1 MGWFDSVLQRFNKPP
16 SGNSQLAMVNG
27 NVPIYAQFGQNVFAS
42 DVVQQ
47 AIACIAQE
55 ISKLTPK
62 HIRYD
67 QNDLQIP
74 VYDSISQ
81 LLEYGPNEWSTTK
94 DFLEKITWQLF
105 LNYNVFILPVYDEWN
120 TAEGKAR
127 TYRALYPL
135 DPTEVSFIID
145 GKNELYVDFRFNSS
159 ENLVVKYSDLI
170 HWRYRYSVNPFMGG
184 NQNGQPDTQAILQ
197 TVDIN
202 HKLLQSIEKSV
213 NSSMQIYGVM
223 KYNTILDEDNM
234 KAEILRFEKMLS
246 ENKNG
251 IIGADLKSEYIQ
263 IKPDP
268 KMVDAETLA
277 FIDSKIL
284 RHYGVSL
291 PVLSGDFTPEQ
302 YQSFYEKTLEPLV
315 NSLNQ
320 VFTKSLFTQRE
331 LQFGNKIVF
340 YANNLLYMA
349 LDKRVAVG
357 DLLGNRGAL
366 TNNDLLALFGYPPY
380 EGGNVRLMSLNY
392 VDVNIANQ
400 YQMKQTKNTPEV
412 NPVNEPSS

>member
-1 MGWFDSVLQRFNKPP
+1 MGWFDSLVQRFNKPP
-16 SGNSQLAMVNG
+16 NGSSQLAMING
-27 NVPIYAQFGQNVFAS
+27 NVPIYGQFGQNVFAS

-62 HIRYD
+62 HIRFD
-67 QNDLQIP
+67 KNNLQVP
-74 VYDSISQ
+74 VFDSISD

-105 LNYNVFILPVYDEWN
+105 LNYNVFILPVYDEMI
-120 TAEGKAR
+120 TGEGKSR
-127 TYRALYPL
+127 KYRALYPL
-135 DPTEVSFIID
+135 EPTEVSFIVD
-145 GKNELYVDFRFNSS
+145 GKNELYVDFRFNSN
-159 ENLVVKYSDLI
+159 EKLVVKYSDLI

-184 NQNGQPDTQAILQ
+184 NVNGQPDTQALLQ

-234 KAEILRFEKMLS
+234 KAEISRFEKMLA

-268 KMVDAETLA
+268 KLVDPQTLA

-284 RHYGVSL
+284 RHYGVSI
-291 PVLSGDFTPEQ
+291 PILSGDFTPEQ
-302 YQSFYEKTLEPLV
+302 YQSFYEKTLEPLI

-380 EGGNVRLMSLNY
+380 EEGNVRLMSLNY
-392 VDVNIANQ
+392 VDVNIAHQ
-400 YQMKQTKNTPEV
+400 YQLKNASTKPEES
-412 NPVNEPSS
+412 PNESKK

>member
-1 MGWFDSVLQRFNKPP
+1 MGWFDSILQRFHRPP
-16 SGNSQLAMVNG
+16 SSNSQLAMVNG
-27 NVPIYAQFGQNVFAS
+27 NTPIYAQFGQNVFAS

-55 ISKLTPK
+55 ISKLTPR
-62 HIRYD
+62 HIRFD
-67 QNDLQIP
+67 KDGLQVP
-74 VYDSISQ
+74 VFDSISD

-94 DFLEKITWQLF
+94 DFLEKITWQLY
-105 LNYNVFILPVYDEWN
+105 LNYNVFILPIYDEE
-120 TAEGKAR
+120 TAGEGKAR
-127 TYRALYPL
+127 RYRALYPL
-135 DPTEVSFIID
+135 DPTEVSFIVD
-145 GKNELYVDFRFNSS
+145 GRNELYTEFRFQTGNK
-159 ENLVVKYSDLI
+159 LTLKYADLI

-184 NQNGQPDTQAILQ
+184 NANGQPDTQGLLQ
-197 TVDIN
+197 TVEIN

-234 KAEILRFEKMLS
+234 KSEIQRFEKMLA

-251 IIGADLKSEYIQ
+251 IIAADLKSEYIQ

-268 KMVDAETLA
+268 KLIDKDTLA

-284 RHYGVSL
+284 RHYGV
-291 PVLSGDFTPEQ
+291 PLSILTGDFTPEQ
-302 YQSFYEKTLEPLV
+302 YQSFYEKTLEPQI
-315 NSLNQ
+315 NALNQ
-320 VFTKSLFTQRE
+320 VFTKALFTPRE

-366 TNNDLLALFGYPPY
+366 TNNELLSLFGYPPY

-392 VDVNIANQ
+392 VDVNIAND
-400 YQMKQTKNTPEV
+400 YQLNQAKAPPEKPNGQQT
-412 NPVNEPSS
+412 

>member
-1 MGWFDSVLQRFNKPP
+1 MGWFDSLVQRFNKPP
-16 SGNSQLAMVNG
+16 SGSSQLAMVNG
-27 NVPIYAQFGQNVFAS
+27 NVPIYAQFGQSVFAS

-62 HIRYD
+62 HIRFD
-67 QNDLQIP
+67 KNNLQVP
-74 VYDSISQ
+74 VIDSISD

-105 LNYNVFILPVYDEWN
+105 LNYNVFILPVFDE
-120 TAEGKAR
+120 TMTSEGKAR
-127 TYRALYPL
+127 KYRALYPL
-135 DPTEVSFIID
+135 DPTEVSFIVD
-145 GKNELYVDFRFNSS
+145 GRNELYVDFRFNAG
-159 ENLVVKYSDLI
+159 EKLVVKYSDLI

-184 NQNGQPDTQAILQ
+184 NANGQPDNQALLQ

-234 KAEILRFEKMLS
+234 KAEIARFEKMLS

-268 KMVDAETLA
+268 KLVDQETLA

-284 RHYGVSL
+284 RHYGVPL
-291 PVLSGDFTPEQ
+291 PILTGDFTPEQ

-349 LDKRVAVG
+349 LDKRVEVG

-392 VDVNIANQ
+392 VDVNIASQ
-400 YQMKQTKNTPEV
+400 YQLKNAQKKEEEPS
-412 NPVNEPSS
+412 NEPQE

>member
-1 MGWFDSVLQRFNKPP
+1 MGWFDSVKGMFNKPKE
-16 SGNSQLAMVNG
+16 GISQLAMVNG
-27 NVPIYAQFGQNVFAS
+27 NTPIYSQFGQSVFAS

-47 AIACIAQE
+47 ALGCIAQE

-62 HIRYD
+62 HVRFDRKGLQTTVIGPL
-67 QNDLQIP
+67 ND
-74 VYDSISQ
+74 
-81 LLEYGPNEWSTTK
+81 LLEYGPNEWMTTK

-105 LNYNVFILPVYDEWN
+105 LNYNVFLLPLKEESPS
-120 TAEGKAR
+120 EGGVPR
-127 TYRALYPL
+127 IRAIYPL
-135 DPTEVSFIID
+135 EPQQVSFVID
-145 GKNELYVDFRFNSS
+145 GQNELFVEMIFANMEKLTLRYA
-159 ENLVVKYSDLI
+159 DLI

-184 NQNGQPDTQAILQ
+184 NLNGQPDQSALLQ

-223 KYNTILDEDNM
+223 KYNTILDEDHM

-268 KMVDAETLA
+268 KMVDTDTLA

-284 RHYGVSL
+284 RHYGVPL
-291 PVLSGDFTPEQ
+291 PILTGDFTPEQ
-302 YQSFYEKTLEPLV
+302 YQAFYEKTLEPLI

-320 VFTKSLFTQRE
+320 VFTKSLFSMRE
-331 LQFGNKIVF
+331 LQFGNKVVF

-357 DLLGNRGAL
+357 ELLGNRGAL
-366 TNNDLLALFGYPPY
+366 TNNELLALFGYPPY
-380 EGGNVRLMSLNY
+380 EEGNTRLMSLNY
-392 VDVNIANQ
+392 VDVSIAKQ
-400 YQMKQTKNTPEV
+400 VQMSLPKSSEEENDDPQPTP
-412 NPVNEPSS
+412 

>member
-1 MGWFDSVLQRFNKPP
+1 MGWFDSLVQRFNKPP
-16 SGNSQLAMVNG
+16 SGSSQLAMVNG
-27 NVPIYAQFGQNVFAS
+27 NVPIYAQFGQSVFAS

-62 HIRYD
+62 HIRFD
-67 QNDLQIP
+67 KNNLQVP
-74 VYDSISQ
+74 VFDSIAD

-105 LNYNVFILPVYDEWN
+105 LNYNVFILPVYDE
-120 TAEGKAR
+120 TMTGEGKSR
-127 TYRALYPL
+127 KYRALYPL
-135 DPTEVSFIID
+135 DPTEVSFIVD
-145 GKNELYVDFRFNSS
+145 GKNELYVDLRFNAG
-159 ENLVVKYSDLI
+159 EKLVVKYCDLI
-170 HWRYRYSVNPFMGG
+170 HWRHRYSVNPFMGG
-184 NQNGQPDTQAILQ
+184 NANGQPDNQALLQ

-234 KAEILRFEKMLS
+234 KAEIARFEKMLS

-268 KMVDAETLA
+268 KLVDQETLA

-284 RHYGVSL
+284 RHYGVPL
-291 PVLSGDFTPEQ
+291 PILTGDFTPEQ

-349 LDKRVAVG
+349 LDKRVEVG

-392 VDVNIANQ
+392 VDVNIASQ
-400 YQMKQTKNTPEV
+400 YQLKSAQKKEEEP
-412 NPVNEPSS
+412 PNEPQE

>member
-1 MGWFDSVLQRFNKPP
+1 MGWFDSIVQRFNKPP
-16 SGNSQLAMVNG
+16 NGTSQLAMVNG
-27 NVPIYAQFGQNVFAS
+27 NVPIYAQFGQSVFAS

-62 HIRYD
+62 HIRFD
-67 QNDLQIP
+67 KNNLQVP
-74 VYDSISQ
+74 VFDSISD

-105 LNYNVFILPVYDEWN
+105 LNYNVFILPVYDE
-120 TAEGKAR
+120 TITSEGKAQK
-127 TYRALYPL
+127 YRALYPL
-135 DPTEVSFIID
+135 DPTEVSFIVD
-145 GKNELYVDFRFNSS
+145 GKNELYVDLRFNAG
-159 ENLVVKYSDLI
+159 EKLVVKYSDLI

-184 NQNGQPDTQAILQ
+184 NANGQPDNQALLQ

-234 KAEILRFEKMLS
+234 KAEIARFEKMLS

-268 KMVDAETLA
+268 KLVDQETLA

-284 RHYGVSL
+284 RHYGVPL
-291 PVLSGDFTPEQ
+291 PILTGDFTPEQ

-349 LDKRVAVG
+349 LDKRVEVG

-392 VDVNIANQ
+392 VDVNIASQ
-400 YQMKQTKNTPEV
+400 YQLKNAQKKEEEP
-412 NPVNEPSS
+412 PNEPQE

>member
-1 MGWFDSVLQRFNKPP
+1 MGWFDSIVQRFNKPP

-62 HIRYD
+62 HIRFD
-67 QNDLQIP
+67 PNDLQIP

-120 TAEGKAR
+120 TTDGKAR

-135 DPTEVSFIID
+135 DPTEVSFIVD
-145 GKNELYVDFRFNSS
+145 GKNELYVDFRFNSN
-159 ENLVVKYSDLI
+159 EKLVVKYSDLI

-184 NQNGQPDTQAILQ
+184 NFNGQPDTHAILQ

-234 KAEILRFEKMLS
+234 KAEISRFEKMLS

-268 KMVDAETLA
+268 KMVDTETLA

-302 YQSFYEKTLEPLV
+302 YQSFYEKTLEPLI

-380 EGGNVRLMSLNY
+380 EGGNIRLMSLNY

-400 YQMKQTKNTPEV
+400 YQMNKTQTNPEA
-412 NPVNEPSS
+412 PLNEPKP

>member
-1 MGWFDSVLQRFNKPP
+1 MGWFDNLVQRFNKPP
-16 SGNSQLAMVNG
+16 NGNSQLAMING
-27 NVPIYAQFGQNVFAS
+27 NVPIYGQFGQNVFAS

-62 HIRYD
+62 HIRFD
-67 QNDLQIP
+67 KNNLQVP
-74 VYDSISQ
+74 VFDSISD

-105 LNYNVFILPVYDEWN
+105 LNYNVFILPVYDELI
-120 TAEGKAR
+120 TGEGKSR
-127 TYRALYPL
+127 KYRALYPL
-135 DPTEVSFIID
+135 EPTEVTFIVD
-145 GKNELYVDFRFNSS
+145 GKNELYVDFRFNSN
-159 ENLVVKYSDLI
+159 EKLVVKYSDLI

-184 NQNGQPDTQAILQ
+184 NANGQPDNQALLQ

-234 KAEILRFEKMLS
+234 KAEILRFEKMLA

-268 KMVDAETLA
+268 KLVDPQTLA

-284 RHYGVSL
+284 RHYGVSI
-291 PVLSGDFTPEQ
+291 PILSGDFTPEQ
-302 YQSFYEKTLEPLV
+302 YQSFYEKTLEPLI

-380 EGGNVRLMSLNY
+380 EEGNVRLMSLNY
-392 VDVNIANQ
+392 VDVNIAHQ
-400 YQMKQTKNTPEV
+400 YQLKNASTKPEEL
-412 NPVNEPSS
+412 PNESQE

>member
-1 MGWFDSVLQRFNKPP
+1 MGWFDSLVQRFNKPP
-16 SGNSQLAMVNG
+16 SGSSQLAMVNG
-27 NVPIYAQFGQNVFAS
+27 NVPIYAQFGQSVFAS

-62 HIRYD
+62 HIRFD
-67 QNDLQIP
+67 KNNLQVP
-74 VYDSISQ
+74 VFDSIAD

-105 LNYNVFILPVYDEWN
+105 LNYNVFILPVYDE
-120 TAEGKAR
+120 TIIGEGKSR
-127 TYRALYPL
+127 KYRALYPL
-135 DPTEVSFIID
+135 DPTEVSFIVD
-145 GKNELYVDFRFNSS
+145 GKNELYVDLRFNAG
-159 ENLVVKYSDLI
+159 EKLVVKYCDLI
-170 HWRYRYSVNPFMGG
+170 HWRHRYSVNPFMGG
-184 NQNGQPDTQAILQ
+184 NANGQPDNQALLQ

-234 KAEILRFEKMLS
+234 KAEIARFEKMLS

-268 KMVDAETLA
+268 KLVDQETLA

-284 RHYGVSL
+284 RHYGVPL
-291 PVLSGDFTPEQ
+291 PILTGDFTPEQ

-349 LDKRVAVG
+349 LDKRVEVG

-392 VDVNIANQ
+392 VDVNIASQ
-400 YQMKQTKNTPEV
+400 YQLKNAQKKEEESP
-412 NPVNEPSS
+412 NEPQE

>member
-1 MGWFDSVLQRFNKPP
+1 MI
-16 SGNSQLAMVNG
+16 NG
-27 NVPIYAQFGQNVFAS
+27 NVPIYGQFGQNVFAS

-62 HIRYD
+62 HIRFD
-67 QNDLQIP
+67 KNNLQVPIF
-74 VYDSISQ
+74 DSISD

-105 LNYNVFILPVYDEWN
+105 LNYNVFILPVYDEMM
-120 TAEGKAR
+120 TGDGKSR
-127 TYRALYPL
+127 KYRALYPL
-135 DPTEVSFIID
+135 EPTEVSFIVD
-145 GKNELYVDFRFNSS
+145 GKNELYVDFRFNSN
-159 ENLVVKYSDLI
+159 EKLVVKYSDLI

-184 NQNGQPDTQAILQ
+184 NANGQPDTQALLQ

-234 KAEILRFEKMLS
+234 KAEISRFEKMLA

-268 KMVDAETLA
+268 KLVDPQTLA

-284 RHYGVSL
+284 RHYGVSI
-291 PVLSGDFTPEQ
+291 PILSGDFTPEQ
-302 YQSFYEKTLEPLV
+302 YQSFYEKTLEPLI

-380 EGGNVRLMSLNY
+380 EEGNVRLMSLNY
-392 VDVNIANQ
+392 VDVNIAHQ
-400 YQMKQTKNTPEV
+400 YQLKNASTKPEES
-412 NPVNEPSS
+412 PNEPKE

>member
-1 MGWFDSVLQRFNKPP
+1 MGWFDSVIQRFNKTPT
-16 SGNSQLAMVNG
+16 GNVQLAMING
-27 NVPIYAQFGQNVFAS
+27 NTPICSQFGQNVFAS

-47 AIACIAQE
+47 AIGCIAQE

-62 HIRYD
+62 HIRFD
-67 QNDLQIP
+67 KNDLQVP
-74 VYDSISQ
+74 VLDSISD

-105 LNYNVFILPVYDEWN
+105 LNYNVFILPVYEEL
-120 TAEGKAR
+120 TTSEGKAR
-127 TYRALYPL
+127 KYKALYPL
-135 DPTEVSFIID
+135 DPTEVSFIVD
-145 GKNELYVDFRFNSS
+145 GKNELYVDLRFNGT
-159 ENLVVKYSDLI
+159 EKLVIKYSDII

-184 NQNGQPDTQAILQ
+184 NLNGQPDTQALLQ

-234 KAEILRFEKMLS
+234 KAEILRFEKMLA

-251 IIGADLKSEYIQ
+251 IIAADLKSEYIQ

-268 KMVDAETLA
+268 KLVDADTLA

-284 RHYGVSL
+284 RQYGVSL
-291 PVLSGDFTPEQ
+291 PVLTGDFTPEQ
-302 YQSFYEKTLEPLV
+302 YQSFYEKTLEPLI

-366 TNNDLLALFGYPPY
+366 TNNELLGLFGYPPY
-380 EGGNVRLMSLNY
+380 DGGNVRLMSLNY

-400 YQMKQTKNTPEV
+400 YQMNQTKKPPEGA
-412 NPVNEPSS
+412 PQ

>member
-1 MGWFDSVLQRFNKPP
+1 MGWFDSLVQRFNKPP
-16 SGNSQLAMVNG
+16 NGSSQLAMING
-27 NVPIYAQFGQNVFAS
+27 NVPIYGQFGQNVVAS

-62 HIRYD
+62 HIRFD
-67 QNDLQIP
+67 KNNLQVP
-74 VYDSISQ
+74 VFDSISD

-105 LNYNVFILPVYDEWN
+105 LNYNVFILPVYDEMI
-120 TAEGKAR
+120 TGEGKSR
-127 TYRALYPL
+127 KYRALYPL
-135 DPTEVSFIID
+135 EPTEVTFIVD
-145 GKNELYVDFRFNSS
+145 GKNELYVDFRFNSN
-159 ENLVVKYSDLI
+159 EKLVVKYGDLI

-184 NQNGQPDTQAILQ
+184 NTNGQPDTQALLQ

-234 KAEILRFEKMLS
+234 KAEISRFEKMLA

-268 KMVDAETLA
+268 KLVDPQTLA

-284 RHYGVSL
+284 RHYGVSI
-291 PVLSGDFTPEQ
+291 PILSGDFTPEQ
-302 YQSFYEKTLEPLV
+302 YQSFYEKTLEPLI
-315 NSLNQ
+315 NSLNP
-320 VFTKSLFTQRE
+320 VSTNSLITQGD

-380 EGGNVRLMSLNY
+380 EEGNVRLMSLNY
-392 VDVNIANQ
+392 VDVNIAHQ
-400 YQMKQTKNTPEV
+400 YQLKNVSTKSEEP
-412 NPVNEPSS
+412 PNESKK